1 MKIPSKLLTLCGV
14 LTLSLIANAG
24 TITTY
29 SGQDDGASATG
40 PWPLSAA
47 AQASLLAAA
56 GPTNTLT
63 FESLTPGYS
72 STIAAAADYTVA
84 EVNEIVAI
92 GDIEPIRVG
101 TPCILVDAVVQGY
114 TLAEQEAV
122 FQDLWTRGGI
132 LK

>member
-1 MKIPSKLLTLCGV
+1 MLRAGGGGLGGV
-14 LTLSLIANAG
+14 LTPTGVG
-24 TITTY
+24 TLVEQGKRKITV
-29 SGQDDGASATG
+29 DGKEYLLEVALRAELAFIKG
-40 PWPLSAA
+40 FRADPLGNIEYRGVA
-47 AQASLLAAA
+47 
-56 GPTNTLT
+56 TNTN
-63 FESLTPGYS
+63 P
-72 STIAAAADYTVA
+72 TIAAAADYTVA